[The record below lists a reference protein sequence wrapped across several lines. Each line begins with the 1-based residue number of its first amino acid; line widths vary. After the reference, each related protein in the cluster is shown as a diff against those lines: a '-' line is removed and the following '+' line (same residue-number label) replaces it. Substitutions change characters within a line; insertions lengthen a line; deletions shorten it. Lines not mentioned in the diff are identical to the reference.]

1 MAYIIRNNVK
11 YAGGSGSGGNTN
23 SVDLTMAEYLE
34 LEKNGQVVEYTTYY
48 ITDESVGN
56 EIDAELVMFDDT
68 NTQMGV
74 DNVQDAV
81 ENINTQV
88 SELNKNLGFESGSL
102 TLKGTECCTV
112 TDFNGTYTKIGKL
125 VFLDIEFAIAGNGNT
140 TMYIDCLPYPTKST
154 SSFVLGYANAIFKNP
169 TDNKVFT
176 SLYAGAWT
184 NTTRLFLGGS
194 LDGRN
199 WTFEGSVCA
208 SSGTVNISG
217 FYEIAE

>member
-11 YAGGSGSGGNTN
+11 YAGGSGSGGNTD

-34 LEKNGQVVEYTTYY
+34 LEKNGQVVEDTTYY

-88 SELNKNLGFESGSL
+88 SELNK
-102 TLKGTECCTV
+102 
-112 TDFNGTYTKIGKL
+112 KIPNMLYGK
-125 VFLDIEFAIAGNGNT
+125 IEPSSIAGNNGKNVT
-140 TMYIDCLPYPTKST
+140 ITFEKAFNEVPSFLCNFFIDSETSAPIIRNSVLKITKEYAIVRIANDGT
-154 SSFVLGYANAIFKNP
+154 SSYNIGLSWLAIGN
-169 TDNKVFT
+169 
-176 SLYAGAWT
+176 
-184 NTTRLFLGGS
+184 
-194 LDGRN
+194 
-199 WTFEGSVCA
+199 
-208 SSGTVNISG
+208 
-217 FYEIAE
+217 